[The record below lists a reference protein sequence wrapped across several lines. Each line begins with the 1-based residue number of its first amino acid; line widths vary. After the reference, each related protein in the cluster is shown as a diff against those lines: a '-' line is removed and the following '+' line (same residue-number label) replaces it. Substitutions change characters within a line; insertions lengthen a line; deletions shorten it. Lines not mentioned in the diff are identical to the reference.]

1 MSTPPIFLS
10 SHVNSSNYLRL
21 VRRSILR
28 STLPQDNSASRILHP
43 LTIKLV
49 PLGGMA
55 DTSDEDVQERLK
67 AALWFAV
74 GKMVDEETLRRNR
87 NVTPQFI
94 GALTEM
100 VWSQI
105 ENVAV
110 DLESFSRHAG
120 RSTIT
125 TDDVLLLARRN
136 GDLHSIIKDFVDK
149 EKATK
154 AKGKSKS

>member
-1 MSTPPIFLS
+1 
-10 SHVNSSNYLRL
+10 
-21 VRRSILR
+21 
-28 STLPQDNSASRILHP
+28 
-43 LTIKLV
+43 
-49 PLGGMA
+49 MA
-55 DTSDEDVQERLK
+55 DNPDEDIQERLK

-105 ENVAV
+105 ENVAL

-120 RSTIT
+120 RSTVT

-136 GDLHSIIKDFVDK
+136 GDLHSIIKDFVDREKAAKVK
-149 EKATK
+149 EKG
-154 AKGKSKS
+154 KGKSRR